1 MKEGEKLALGMAFLI
16 LILAGAAMT
25 VNNDDSGLKISTQPL
40 MPGRPSSNTIPALP
54 VQSEA
59 ASCELDLS
67 DELFG
72 GVKEAC
78 GRSGKDANSID
89 RSRCCPVV
97 AAWLYAAHARN
108 ALKAPSPSSQ
118 SPYLVSSTSSSLVDM
133 PVLPDDSQTCATTLQ
148 NAFKNRGI
156 NIPQPNASCDPILCV
171 CGIRLHQMNN
181 LNCPASNLGS
191 SSIQM
196 HHNSSSTVSTLRALE
211 SSCKNPSYAGC
222 SVCLKALHK
231 LNNTT
236 RNKETN
242 VTERTSRMYN
252 RDCELMGLTWLLGKN
267 KTSYIPTVS
276 AVLRAIMYSS
286 NHSECSPDKENMPLA
301 VDSAQ
306 LDVRSAATPSIFT
319 TFGSG
324 TAFSVWK
331 AATFILFLLLL
342 EL

>member
-1 MKEGEKLALGMAFLI
+1 MKEGEKLALGMAFFI
-16 LILAGAAMT
+16 LILAGTSMT
-25 VNNDDSGLKISTQPL
+25 VNNDDGGENSSTQPL
-40 MPGRPSSNTIPALP
+40 MPGRPSSSTIPALP

-59 ASCELDLS
+59 ASCDLDLS

-78 GRSGKDANSID
+78 GGSGKDAANSID

-148 NAFKNRGI
+148 NALKNRGI

-181 LNCPASNLGS
+181 LNCPASYLS

-196 HHNSSSTVSTLRALE
+196 HHEASSTVSTFRALE
-211 SSCKNPSYAGC
+211 GSCKNPSYAGC

-236 RNKETN
+236 RTKETN
-242 VTERTSRMYN
+242 VTERTNRMYI

-301 VDSAQ
+301 VDSAR
-306 LDVRSAATPSIFT
+306 LDVQSAATPSIFT

-324 TAFSVWK
+324 TVFPVWK
-331 AATFILFLLLL
+331 AAAFILFLLLQ
-342 EL
+342 